1 MANRVLG
8 ELILHYGGEFLDAAI
23 KQAAPYCEE
32 IIVLYSPKPSHGHG
46 THIECPEKEA
56 ELMNIAF
63 SASDKVKW
71 QKADA
76 GQEGVHRGQIFKIA
90 EQGKYDGILVFD
102 ADEVMD
108 DLTEAI
114 EQCFQSK
121 KRNIGF
127 NGFINFWKSF
137 NHVCLDHFT
146 PIRFHNL
153 HNSDENGFDV
163 VNATV
168 YHFGCAQRMPIME
181 YKLLIHGH
189 FAEIRKNWLEDVY
202 KRWVPGMEI
211 AGGLHLTAY
220 NPPLWNAIEFDK
232 TTLPEVL
239 RLHHNYEKSVI

>member
-8 ELILHYGGEFLDAAI
+8 EVILHYGGEYLSEAI
-23 KQAAPYCEE
+23 KAAAQYCEE

-46 THIECPEKEA
+46 THIQCPEKESD
-56 ELMNIAF
+56 LMNIAY
-63 SASDKVKW
+63 SASPKVRW
-71 QKADA
+71 VTVDVT
-76 GQEGVHRGQIFKIA
+76 QEGVHRGQIFKIA
-90 EQGKYDGILVFD
+90 DKGKYDGILVFD

-127 NGFINFWKSF
+127 SKYINFYKSF
-137 NHVCLDHFT
+137 NYACYDSFT

-153 HNSDENGFDV
+153 HNSDDIGCDV
-163 VNATV
+163 VDATV

-189 FAEIRKNWLEDVY
+189 KNEIRPNWLNDIY
-202 KRWVPGMEI
+202 KKWEPGMIIEN
-211 AGGLHLTAY
+211 GLHLVA
-220 NPPLWNAIEFDK
+220 NGLWPNATFFDK
-232 TTLPEVL
+232 NTLPEIL
-239 RLHHNYEKSVI
+239 HSHHNFHKDEIY